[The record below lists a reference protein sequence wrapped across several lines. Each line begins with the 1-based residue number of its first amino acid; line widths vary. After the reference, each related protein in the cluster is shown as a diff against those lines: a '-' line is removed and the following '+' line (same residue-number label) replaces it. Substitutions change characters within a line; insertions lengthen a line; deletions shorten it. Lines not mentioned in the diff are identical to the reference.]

1 MCGEMT
7 PSITRARSTRTRSC
21 WMAVNPRDKRR
32 QQGRLFCHFERMI
45 AGSSRTGVKVAF
57 FNRRPGAA
65 AFGLS
70 HPAIAEAPPPPETG
84 QRRVDTMVLACPAA

>member
-1 MCGEMT
+1 
-7 PSITRARSTRTRSC
+7 
-21 WMAVNPRDKRR
+21 
-32 QQGRLFCHFERMI
+32 MI

-65 AFGLS
+65 SFGLS

-84 QRRVDTMVLACPAA
+84 PRRVDTMVLACPAA